1 MTDKDKD
8 TDTDAQK
15 DKADRKDTKGPSSK
29 GSTPEHLNEEQS
41 GEESDHASTDAGQSS
56 EDKFDNTE
64 EESSFNRAM
73 KELGESMSELAS
85 ARSADALNS
94 AIPLIK
100 DAAERIR
107 S

>member
-29 GSTPEHLNEEQS
+29 GSTPEHLNEAQS

-56 EDKFDNTE
+56 EDRHSTTLK
-64 EESSFNRAM
+64 
-73 KELGESMSELAS
+73 
-85 ARSADALNS
+85 RSPLSIAL
-94 AIPLIK
+94 
-100 DAAERIR
+100 
-107 S
+107 